1 MCAKLVCQ
9 AGRLQVMSDAVSVR
23 KKRRR
28 SGSTEEKEKPTVE
41 EEKEKPEA
49 DVEDSESGSD
59 ENSDA
64 DPRHKPSVKSKKKE
78 KPAWRRSESGEV
90 LWPVWQSQNGRR
102 CFNCQGLGHEAKDCA
117 KGKGKGRGF
126 DGRDRYGDG
135 KGRPS
140 WHDGKGFG
148 KGFGKGEKGK
158 YGSKGF

>member
-1 MCAKLVCQ
+1 MTAAAKMH
-9 AGRLQVMSDAVSVR
+9 G
-23 KKRRR
+23 
-28 SGSTEEKEKPTVE
+28 
-41 EEKEKPEA
+41 
-49 DVEDSESGSD
+49 
-59 ENSDA
+59 DA
-64 DPRHKPSVKSKKKE
+64 DPRHKPSEKSEKKE

-117 KGKGKGRGF
+117 KGKGKGKGF

-148 KGFGKGEKGK
+148 NGFGKGKSGGKG
-158 YGSKGF
+158 Y